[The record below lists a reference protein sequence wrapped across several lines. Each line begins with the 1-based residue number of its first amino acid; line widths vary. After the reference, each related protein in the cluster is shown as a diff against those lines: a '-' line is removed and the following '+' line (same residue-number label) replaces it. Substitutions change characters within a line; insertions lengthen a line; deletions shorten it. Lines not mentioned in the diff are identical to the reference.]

1 MSYLENIMNTL
12 FQKAMSAGLSI
23 IYALIILV
31 VGLKLTKFLISM
43 LKKGK
48 FFGKLD
54 PTASSFI
61 ISLLSILLKALVFI
75 TAAVVLGIPMT
86 SFITIL
92 ASCGVAIGLALQ
104 GSLANFAGGLMLLI
118 FKPFH
123 VGDYIESNGIEGTVK
138 GISVLYTVITTADNK
153 NVTLPNG
160 NLTNAAVINYSAND
174 KRRISFSFSAS
185 YSSDIDTVKRLL
197 LEVSAQNENV
207 LTDPAPAAFVSEHR
221 DSSVV
226 YLLNVWCMTD
236 KFWDVKLSIPEAV
249 KKSFDANGI
258 EIPFPQLDIHTK

>member
-1 MSYLENIMNTL
+1 MNTL

-160 NLTNAAVINYSAND
+160 NLTNAAVINYSEND
-174 KRRISFSFSAS
+174 NRSISFIFSAS
-185 YSSDIDTVKRLL
+185 YSSEIDTVKRLL